1 MLRVPAAVPATAG
14 AKTTERSHFV
24 PGAMTPFQG
33 PLARQEVWEMAKGPV
48 MVTLLTDRPTEPV
61 LATGT
66 FCGARVIP
74 TATEPN
80 ERLAGETETEATG
93 ATPAPARVTG

>member
-1 MLRVPAAVPATAG
+1 MLSVPEPESVVVGKRVRLGGRRVTKNKMPLQV
-14 AKTTERSHFV
+14 
-24 PGAMTPFQG
+24 
-33 PLARQEVWEMAKGPV
+33 PLARQEFWEMAKGPV
-48 MVTLLTDRPTEPV
+48 MVTLLTDMPTEPV
-61 LATGT
+61 LVTWT
-66 FCGARVIP
+66 FCAALVIP

>member
-1 MLRVPAAVPATAG
+1 MLSVPAAVPSTAG
-14 AKTTERSHFV
+14 ANAAETLQCV
-24 PGAMTPFQG
+24 PGAMTPFQV
-33 PLARQEVWEMAKGPV
+33 PLARQEFWEMAKGPV
-48 MVTLLTDRPTEPV
+48 MVTLLTDTPTEPV
-61 LATGT
+61 LATWT
-66 FCGARVIP
+66 FCAALVIP